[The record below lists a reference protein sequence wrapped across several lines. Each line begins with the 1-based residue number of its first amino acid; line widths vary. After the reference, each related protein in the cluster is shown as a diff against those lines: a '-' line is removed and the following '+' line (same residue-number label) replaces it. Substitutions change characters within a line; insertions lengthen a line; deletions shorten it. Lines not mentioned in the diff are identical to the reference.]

1 MQQSTSSNYIQEFKL
16 SFTQG
21 QIDLLDSWL
30 DVLTFLWNRELSIKL
45 WVDYQESLNRC
56 RFYPG
61 IEKKDATVIPLP
73 IATLT
78 EWGFQNIALAKILIK
93 TVSEEKREYSSFV
106 TNCTEFVEVLEED
119 YPEIKLG
126 KCRKEVFLKN
136 GSHREYIVY
145 SGLTGLKQGQFI
157 VCYKVKDTKKNTKK
171 DTKVFELHSPLAKT
185 EDTKKRKVNI
195 KEEIKVYS
203 LATERTTYTKVSLND
218 YPAIKSGE
226 CHREE
231 FPKQGNQ
238 PGYVVFTGLP
248 GLHENQFI
256 LQLNTSKGIVFQ
268 LHSVATWAN
277 QKAHYLK
284 PCVIG
289 TELISRQYHSQKANN
304 QAVVKAD
311 RFVPENIKDIYFGSK
326 KGSVGLC
333 SRMYGAQSH
342 ALQLSWELYREGKKG
357 CPRFKTKSDRIKTLI
372 NSNAKGKV
380 KVLDGDRIR
389 LPKIPFALKVK
400 GLNKRYNGD
409 LIVGFK
415 ITKKA
420 SGYYLQLTL
429 QGDRTPRKIK
439 IRENEIDR
447 KVVGIDAGAVCLFAD
462 SEGHIFSSKPRRHE
476 VVRAKRLRRLQRKL
490 SRQKL
495 KSNNWKKTQ
504 HKLAL
509 THEKIARQRRS
520 RDHYHSTVLVRE
532 YDAIAVEDLNLGGM
546 TKASKTKVEVNE
558 KTGKLEYA
566 KVKRKQK
573 SGLNKALLRNTPGQR
588 HALIESKA
596 KMADREFCKIKA
608 AYSSQECYRCGHIS
622 ANNRPSQAIFKCE
635 KCGHEDHA
643 DKNAAKVIRDR
654 GLKAFS
660 RSYPAYTGKVTPVE
674 ISAST
679 PTLLSGGGAQEPSN
693 GIQES
698 NSPEIASTL
707 TNSAT
712 LRRSRKRTSKKTAE
726 TLTDKADCGNQK
738 PEPIRAKPEPLAPP
752 DFGDKKLKATLPL
765 VPPQNQKR
773 KRSAQNPDPNRL
785 TLDL

>member
-1 MQQSTSSNYIQEFKL
+1 MSNNLSNYIQEFKL
-16 SFTQG
+16 TLVDSQLE
-21 QIDLLDSWL
+21 LLDSWM
-30 DVLTFLWNRELSIKL
+30 DCLTFLWNRELSIKL
-45 WVDYQESLNRC
+45 WVDYRESLDRC
-56 RFYPG
+56 RFYPCV
-61 IEKKDATVIPLP
+61 EKEEKVLLP
-73 IATLT
+73 QETLDL
-78 EWGFQNIALAKILIK
+78 WGFQDIALTSLRI
-93 TVSEEKREYSSFV
+93 
-106 TNCTEFVEVLEED
+106 
-119 YPEIKLG
+119 
-126 KCRKEVFLKN
+126 
-136 GSHREYIVY
+136 
-145 SGLTGLKQGQFI
+145 
-157 VCYKVKDTKKNTKK
+157 
-171 DTKVFELHSPLAKT
+171 
-185 EDTKKRKVNI
+185 RKVNE
-195 KEEIKVYS
+195 KPKVYA
-203 LATERTTYTKVSLND
+203 LFAERTTYTKVSLND
-218 YPAIKSGE
+218 YPAIKSGK

-268 LHSVATWAN
+268 LHSVASWAN

-284 PCVIG
+284 PCAIAD
-289 TELISRQYHSQKANN
+289 TLPISYQQESWRINTRRYI
-304 QAVVKAD
+304 VAD
-311 RFVPENIKDIYFGSK
+311 NFVPD
-326 KGSVGLC
+326 SVKQVFTDKNSIC
-333 SRMYGAQSH
+333 SRMLVSQSQS
-342 ALQLSWELYREGKKG
+342 LQLAWELYRKGQRG
-357 CPRFKTKSDRIKTLI
+357 CPRFKVKSDRIKTLI

-495 KSNNWKKTQ
+495 KSKNWKKTQ

-546 TKASKTKVEVNE
+546 TKASKTKVEVNAE
-558 KTGKLEYA
+558 TGKLEYV

-588 HALIESKA
+588 HSLIESKA

-608 AYSSQECYRCGHIS
+608 AYSSQECHRCGHIS

-654 GLKAFS
+654 GIKVFK

-698 NSPEIASTL
+698 NSPEIAPTL

-726 TLTDKADCGNQK
+726 TLTDKAVCGNQK
-738 PEPIRAKPEPLAPP
+738 PESIRANPEPLAPP

-765 VPPQNQKR
+765 APSQNQKR
-773 KRSAQNPDPNRL
+773 KRSAQNPDPNQL
-785 TLDL
+785 TLDLWGTG

>member
-16 SFTQG
+16 SLTQG

-45 WVDYQESLNRC
+45 WVDYQESLDRC
-56 RFYPG
+56 RFYPCV
-61 IEKKDATVIPLP
+61 EK
-73 IATLT
+73 
-78 EWGFQNIALAKILIK
+78 
-93 TVSEEKREYSSFV
+93 EEKVLLPQETLDRWSFQD
-106 TNCTEFVEVLEED
+106 TALTS
-119 YPEIKLG
+119 
-126 KCRKEVFLKN
+126 LK
-136 GSHREYIVY
+136 I
-145 SGLTGLKQGQFI
+145 
-157 VCYKVKDTKKNTKK
+157 
-171 DTKVFELHSPLAKT
+171 
-185 EDTKKRKVNI
+185 RKVNE
-195 KEEIKVYS
+195 KPKVYA
-203 LATERTTYTKVSLND
+203 LFAERTTYTKISLND

-268 LHSVATWAN
+268 LHSVASWAN

-284 PCVIG
+284 PCAIAD
-289 TELISRQYHSQKANN
+289 TQIFSQYDSRKANN
-304 QAVVKAD
+304 QDVVKAD
-311 RFVPENIKDIYFGSK
+311 EFVPEYIKNIYFGSK
-326 KGSVGLC
+326 DRKDLVGIC
-333 SRMYGAQSH
+333 SRMYVAQSN
-342 ALQLSWELYREGKKG
+342 ALQLSWELYRKGQRG
-357 CPRFKTKSDRIKTLI
+357 CPRFKGKNDRIKTLV
-372 NSNAKGKV
+372 NNNAKDKV
-380 KVLDGDRIR
+380 KVVAKDRVK
-389 LPKIPFALKVK
+389 LPKIPFKLKVK
-400 GLNKRYNGD
+400 GLSKRWNGD
-409 LIVGFK
+409 LITAFK

-429 QGDRTPRKIK
+429 EGDRTPRKIK

-495 KSNNWKKTQ
+495 KSKNWKKTQ

-546 TKASKTKVEVNE
+546 TKASKTKVKVNVE
-558 KTGKLEYA
+558 TGKLEYA

-588 HALIESKA
+588 HTLIESKA

-608 AYSSQECYRCGHIS
+608 AYSSQECHHCGHIS
-622 ANNRPSQAIFKCE
+622 ANNRPFQAIFKCE
-635 KCGHEDHA
+635 NCGHEDHA

-654 GLKAFS
+654 GIKVFK

-679 PTLLSGGGAQEPSN
+679 PTLLLGGGAQEPSN

-698 NSPEIASTL
+698 NSPEIAPTL
-707 TNSAT
+707 TNSGT
-712 LRRSRKRTSKKTAE
+712 LRRSRKRTSKNPAKT
-726 TLTDKADCGNQK
+726 LIDKAVHGNQK
-738 PEPIRAKPEPLAPP
+738 PEPIRANPEPLAPP

-773 KRSAQNPDPNRL
+773 KRSAQNPDPNQL
-785 TLDL
+785 ALDLWGTG

>member
-1 MQQSTSSNYIQEFKL
+1 MAGMVSNYIQEFKL
-16 SFTQG
+16 SLTKS
-21 QIDLLDSWL
+21 QINLFESWM
-30 DVLTFLWNRELSIKL
+30 DAMTFLWNRELSIKL

-61 IEKKDATVIPLP
+61 IEKKDAAVIPLP

-78 EWGFQNIALAKILIK
+78 EWGFQDIALAKMLIRK
-93 TVSEEKREYSSFV
+93 ISEEERKYSSFV
-106 TNCTEFVEVLEED
+106 TNRTEFVEVLEED
-119 YPEIKLG
+119 YPEIKSG
-126 KCRKEVFLKN
+126 ECRKEVFLEN
-136 GSHREYIVY
+136 GKHRGYVIY

-157 VCYKVKDTKKNTKK
+157 VYYKVKK
-171 DTKVFELHSPLAKT
+171 TKVFELHSPLTKT

-195 KEEIKVYS
+195 KEKIKVYS
-203 LATERTTYTKVSLND
+203 LATERTTYTKISLND
-218 YPAIKSGE
+218 YPGIKSGE

-231 FPKQGNQ
+231 FPKQKNQ
-238 PGYVVFTGLP
+238 PGYVVFTKLA

-268 LHSVATWAN
+268 LHSVASWAN
-277 QKAHYLK
+277 QKVHYLK

-326 KGSVGLC
+326 KGFVGLC
-333 SRMYGAQSH
+333 SRMYGAQSQ
-342 ALQLSWELYREGKKG
+342 ALQLSWELYQKGKRG
-357 CPRFKTKSDRIKTLI
+357 CPRFKTKSDRITTLI
-372 NSNAKGKV
+372 NNNAKHEIKV
-380 KVLDGDRIR
+380 VGRDRLR
-389 LPKIPFALKVK
+389 LPKIPFALKAK
-400 GLNKRYNGD
+400 GFSKRWNGD
-409 LIVGFK
+409 IISCFK

-476 VVRAKRLRRLQRKL
+476 VVRTKRLRRLQRKL

-520 RDHYHSTVLVRE
+520 RDHYHSTMLVRE
-532 YDAIAVEDLNLGGM
+532 YDAIAVEDLNIPGM
-546 TKASKTKVEVNE
+546 TRASKTKVEANA

-573 SGLNKALLRNTPGQR
+573 SGLNKGILRNTPGQR

-596 KMADREFCKIKA
+596 KMANREFKKVKA
-608 AYSSQECYRCGHIS
+608 AYSSRECHHCGHIS
-622 ANNRPSQAIFKCE
+622 GKNRISQAVFKCE
-635 KCGHEDHA
+635 KCGHKDHA

-654 GLKAFS
+654 GLKAFK

-674 ISAST
+674 ISTST
-679 PTLLSGGGAQEPSN
+679 STLLSRGGAQEPSN

-707 TNSAT
+707 THSAT
-712 LRRSRKRTSKKTAE
+712 PRRSRKRTPKKTAE
-726 TLTDKADCGNQK
+726 TLIDKAVHGDQK
-738 PEPIRAKPEPLAPP
+738 PEPIRAKPETLALPDFDGDNLKTTLPP
-752 DFGDKKLKATLPL
+752 DSPK
-765 VPPQNQKR
+765 NQKR
-773 KRSAQNPDPNRL
+773 KRSAQNPDPNQL
-785 TLDL
+785 TLDLWGSE